1 MGSSSMINTGSGG
14 IDPSNARP
22 FASYAGG
29 QPQGGG
35 DAIYQ
40 QSGAPV
46 LTRPSAEAAARCR
59 PSCHMQCL
67 SLILRDCRRL
77 WSAEQ
82 LWHAGPDARLKVWSR
97 GNCQLALASTVTH
110 EERYGHA
117 WQHRCDDVSR

>member
-40 QSGAPV
+40 QSGAHMPALPDAV
-46 LTRPSAEAAARCR
+46 AAASCR
-59 PSCHMQCL
+59 PSCHIRCL
-67 SLILRDCRRL
+67 SLSY
-77 WSAEQ
+77 SAT
-82 LWHAGPDARLKVWSR
+82 AGGYGLQSSFGMQGQVPGS
-97 GNCQLALASTVTH
+97 
-110 EERYGHA
+110 RYGPEDTYNGLD
-117 WQHRCDDVSR
+117 R